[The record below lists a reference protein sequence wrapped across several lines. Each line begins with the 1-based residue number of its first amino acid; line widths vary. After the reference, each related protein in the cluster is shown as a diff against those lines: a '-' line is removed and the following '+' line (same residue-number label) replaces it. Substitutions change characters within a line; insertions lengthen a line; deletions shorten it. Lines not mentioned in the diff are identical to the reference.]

1 MMDKVIIDGKE
12 VQLTAD
18 LFEVSPADM
27 TQHEAITRP
36 SLTFWQDARKRLFR
50 NKGALTGLII
60 LSIICFL
67 TVFGPM
73 FNEYAY
79 DPQHLRPA
87 KVPPRMPVV
96 SSLGIMDGTKMDK
109 KFDGTQERVDSY
121 KLKGVEDGVNYWFGT
136 DDLGRDL
143 WTRTWTGARVSLF
156 IAILAA
162 IYDLLIGVTYGGVSA
177 YYGGKVDM
185 YMQRFIE
192 ILTGIPSLVI
202 LTLFILV
209 FEPGVLSMSL
219 AMAISG
225 WTGMSRIVRSHVL
238 RIKNQ
243 EFVLAS
249 RTLGASDK
257 KIIIKHLFPNIIGP
271 VVVMMMFSL
280 PNAIF
285 YEAFLSFIGLGLQP
299 PYASLGVL
307 INDGFKQLQTNP
319 YMMFIPSMVI
329 CLLIFS
335 LNLLADGLR
344 DAVDPK
350 MRNQ

>member
-1 MMDKVIIDGKE
+1 MIDKIIIDGKE

-50 NKGALTGLII
+50 NKGALVGLII
-60 LSIICFL
+60 LSLICFL
-67 TVFGPM
+67 TIFGPM
-73 FNEYAY
+73 FNEYAF
-79 DPQHLRPA
+79 DQQNLRHA
-87 KVPPRMPVV
+87 KLPPRMPIV
-96 SSLGIMDGTKMDK
+96 SSLGIMDGTKMER

-121 KLKGVEDGVNYWFGT
+121 KQKGVEDGVNHWFGT

-162 IYDLLIGVTYGGVSA
+162 LYDLLIGVTYGGVSA

-209 FEPGVLSMSL
+209 FEPGILSMSL

-249 RTLGASDK
+249 RTLGAPDK
-257 KIIIKHLFPNIIGP
+257 KIILKHLFPNIIGP

-280 PNAIF
+280 PSAIF

-319 YMMFIPSMVI
+319 YMMFIPSTVI

>member
-1 MMDKVIIDGKE
+1 MIDKVIIDGKE

-79 DPQHLRPA
+79 DQQNLRHA
-87 KVPPRMPVV
+87 KLPPRMPVV
-96 SSLGIMDGTKMDK
+96 SSLGIMDGTKIEK

-121 KLKGVEDGVNYWFGT
+121 KQKGVEDGVNHWFGT

-257 KIIIKHLFPNIIGP
+257 KIIVKHLFPNIIGP

-280 PNAIF
+280 PSAIF

-335 LNLLADGLR
+335 LN
-344 DAVDPK
+344 
-350 MRNQ
+350 

>member
-79 DPQHLRPA
+79 DQQNLRHA
-87 KVPPRMPVV
+87 KLPPRMPIV
-96 SSLGIMDGTKMDK
+96 SSLGIMDGTKIEK

-121 KLKGVEDGVNYWFGT
+121 KQKGVEDGVNHWFGT

-257 KIIIKHLFPNIIGP
+257 KIIVKHLFPNIIGP

-280 PNAIF
+280 PSAIF

>member
-1 MMDKVIIDGKE
+1 MIDKIIIDGKE

-50 NKGALTGLII
+50 NKGALVGLII
-60 LSIICFL
+60 LSLICFL
-67 TVFGPM
+67 TIFGPM
-73 FNEYAY
+73 FNEYAF
-79 DPQHLRPA
+79 DQQNLRHA
-87 KVPPRMPVV
+87 KLPPRMPIV
-96 SSLGIMDGTKMDK
+96 SSLGIMDGTKMNR

-121 KLKGVEDGVNYWFGT
+121 KQKGIEDGVNHWFGT

-162 IYDLLIGVTYGGVSA
+162 LYDLLIGVTYGGVSA

-209 FEPGVLSMSL
+209 FEPGILSMSL

-249 RTLGASDK
+249 RTLGAPDK
-257 KIIIKHLFPNIIGP
+257 KIILKHLFPNIIGP

-280 PNAIF
+280 PSAIF

-319 YMMFIPSMVI
+319 YMMFIPSTVI